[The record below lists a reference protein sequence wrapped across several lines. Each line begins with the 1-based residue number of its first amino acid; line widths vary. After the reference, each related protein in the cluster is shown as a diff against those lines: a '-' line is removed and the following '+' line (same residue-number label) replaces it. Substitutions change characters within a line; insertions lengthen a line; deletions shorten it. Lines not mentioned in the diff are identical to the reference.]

1 MVEKKGNILNRPSI
15 KRERRRIGFGVPHDE
30 ACNYAVF
37 QSSAKFN
44 NSISIITRNKTEQ
57 KQFAKN
63 KMREKGIR
71 YDQKKKDVRSMKE
84 EGQIANF

>member
-1 MVEKKGNILNRPSI
+1 MVEKKGNILNRPST
-15 KRERRRIGFGVPHDE
+15 KRERRRIVFGVPHDE
-30 ACNYAVF
+30 ACNYAAF

-57 KQFAKN
+57 KKFAKN

-71 YDQKKKDVRSMKE
+71 YDQKKKGCSIYER
-84 EGQIANF
+84 EGPNC